1 MKWLIIGIVL
11 MLCLP
16 AFARKNVIW
25 LEHKFHKKMMK
36 KHDPN
41 IVSAQLGWEHNRD
54 VLIVGVR
61 DCNDKKT
68 MRRIPDNFYQLPVT
82 VHCGEK

>member
-1 MKWLIIGIVL
+1 
-11 MLCLP
+11 
-16 AFARKNVIW
+16 
-25 LEHKFHKKMMK
+25 MMK

-61 DCNDKKT
+61 YCNDKKT
-68 MRRIPDNFYQLPVT
+68 MRRIPDNFYQLPIT
-82 VHCGEK
+82 VYCGVKE